1 MVEYI
6 VIGILVA
13 LLGAAIYVINNL
25 LNKISV
31 YEDWVDYFKLEIEK
45 TYVHLKEVD
54 EKNLFDKDDD
64 VGFVFS
70 ELLRIVDEFNRRI
83 K

>member
-1 MVEYI
+1 MIEYI

-70 ELLRIVDEFNRRI
+70 ELLRIVDEFNQRI